1 MMKLQ
6 DILPTIIDS
15 IVCFYIEYNRRIYN
29 NEIIIKHP
37 ELLYIDM
44 YKRIYYG
51 YTLKFHTDEVYE
63 ISILPC
69 INPGHTT
76 YNKLSDDNNILE
88 TLVTYIEE
96 FLIRFRI
103 PMSKDNIIISLDI
116 DVPFEIGI
124 DVDFGWIKSVID
136 IYR

>member
-63 ISILPC
+63 ISILPS
-69 INPGHTT
+69 INPIHTT